1 MDLDWQNSTELASCA
16 LDSNIYFWSITQD
29 QPLRVWRGH
38 QGNLN
43 LVKWD
48 PAGSLLASCSEDD
61 VIYLWSPKQNEAVK
75 AFKGHESSVNNI
87 KWNNHPFQ
95 SHSGGAQSILGAY
108 PTPIIA
114 SAGRDQTIRLWDV
127 EYGKCI
133 MTLKGHE

>member
-1 MDLDWQNSTELASCA
+1 M
-16 LDSNIYFWSITQD
+16 
-29 QPLRVWRGH
+29 
-38 QGNLN
+38 
-43 LVKWD
+43 KWD
-48 PAGSLLASCSEDD
+48 PAGSLLASCSEDE

-95 SHSGGAQSILGAY
+95 SHGGGAQSILGAY